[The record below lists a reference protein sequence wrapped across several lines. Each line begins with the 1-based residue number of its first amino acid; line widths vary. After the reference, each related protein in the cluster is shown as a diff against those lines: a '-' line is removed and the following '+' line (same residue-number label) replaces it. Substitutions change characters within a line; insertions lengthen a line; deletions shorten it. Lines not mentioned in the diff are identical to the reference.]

1 MSTNANKWLKYAGC
15 LSDLHTTANVF
26 AKWIN
31 IKAKMIQMKNLQE
44 LITKW
49 KKEASD
55 MERKVPN
62 ESEHMMWSRTRGK
75 IHRLRQCITEAELLL
90 CSDTGAITE
99 TAHFANTML
108 GEVPPEVERPN
119 IDDAAAGSSET
130 LAVRQNEQT
139 KEVCPYCVANP
150 CICWDNMR

>member
-1 MSTNANKWLKYAGC
+1 
-15 LSDLHTTANVF
+15 VF

-31 IKAKMIQMKNLQE
+31 IKAKIIQMKELQE
-44 LITKW
+44 LINEW
-49 KKEASD
+49 KQKAAI
-55 MERKVPN
+55 MESNFNVCGNTIRDF
-62 ESEHMMWSRTRGK
+62 ELQADCR
-75 IHRLRQCITEAELLL
+75 RLLQCIYEAELLL
-90 CSDTGAITE
+90 CKDTGAITE

-108 GEVPPEVERPN
+108 GEVPPEVECSTIN
-119 IDDAAAGSSET
+119 AAAAGSSET